1 MKLPFLFCLQLS
13 VWAIFLVSYCQGKD
27 QAYLVHAQKC
37 IDECLSQCY
46 PSCDGQA
53 TTAWWPWTSCF
64 DDCQYVCF
72 QHCTKLHQEQ
82 GLSLFKLRG
91 RWFFKKVLIFTE
103 PVSAIFSLLGAVLYS
118 YFLWQFLQ
126 DVNQCFSENH
136 SKSYPYSFLWT
147 IYYVLFVNTFLGA
160 FVFHTKENYWTERW
174 DYYGVCLA
182 VVWMTYAA
190 AIRTFAVRNRRLQ
203 WCVFGLFAIPCAYH
217 LYYLEFVKFDY
228 GRNIK
233 VMAIFFVA
241 HSLLWFLWCFLN
253 YQK

>member
-72 QHCTKLHQEQ
+72 QHCTKLHVRSVLNFFLMTSSQQEQ

-103 PVSAIFSLLGAVLYS
+103 PVSAIFSLLGAVLYRYVGFTSTLMTSNS

-147 IYYVLFVNTFLGA
+147 IYYGI
-160 FVFHTKENYWTERW
+160 Y
-174 DYYGVCLA
+174 
-182 VVWMTYAA
+182 
-190 AIRTFAVRNRRLQ
+190 
-203 WCVFGLFAIPCAYH
+203 
-217 LYYLEFVKFDY
+217 
-228 GRNIK
+228 
-233 VMAIFFVA
+233 
-241 HSLLWFLWCFLN
+241 
-253 YQK
+253 

>member
-72 QHCTKLHQEQ
+72 QHCTKLHVRSVLNFFLMTSSQQEQ

-103 PVSAIFSLLGAVLYS
+103 PVSAIFSLLGAVLYR
-118 YFLWQFLQ
+118 
-126 DVNQCFSENH
+126 
-136 SKSYPYSFLWT
+136 
-147 IYYVLFVNTFLGA
+147 YVGFTSTL
-160 FVFHTKENYWTERW
+160 
-174 DYYGVCLA
+174 
-182 VVWMTYAA
+182 M
-190 AIRTFAVRNRRLQ
+190 
-203 WCVFGLFAIPCAYH
+203 
-217 LYYLEFVKFDY
+217 
-228 GRNIK
+228 NI
-233 VMAIFFVA
+233 
-241 HSLLWFLWCFLN
+241 
-253 YQK
+253 